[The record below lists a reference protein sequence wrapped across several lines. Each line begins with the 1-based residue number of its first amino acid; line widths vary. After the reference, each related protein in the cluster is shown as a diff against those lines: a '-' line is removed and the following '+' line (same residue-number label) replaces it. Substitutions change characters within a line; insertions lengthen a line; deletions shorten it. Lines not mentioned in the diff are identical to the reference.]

1 MYTGFAEVYDMLMN
15 DVHYGA
21 WADMYARMMTAYGIP
36 RNAKVCE
43 CACGTGSLT
52 LPLQQLG
59 YEMMGIDLSQE
70 MLWQAAQKARKAGFG
85 IPFIRQD
92 MRQLR
97 LHRPVD
103 AVLATCDGVNYL
115 TLKGAEGFF
124 ANAYAALREGGMLL
138 FDISSRYKLSTIL
151 GNNTFAED
159 ESAAAYIWKNAYDE
173 QTKQIQM
180 ELTLFEKQADGRY
193 VRFNESQIQ
202 RAHSQRE
209 MEGALKRAGF
219 ERIEAFDAF
228 TFDAPNEKSE
238 RIQFRAIKP
247 ND

>member
-1 MYTGFAEVYDMLMN
+1 MERIGI
-15 DVHYGA
+15 YGGTFNPPHA
-21 WADMYARMMTAYGIP
+21 GHIQAAKQAVTALNLDKLVIVPTSIAPHKEIP
-36 RNAKVCE
+36 EHSPTPRQR
-43 CACGTGSLT
+43 L
-52 LPLQQLG
+52 
-59 YEMMGIDLSQE
+59 E
-70 MLWQAAQKARKAGFG
+70 MLRIAAGNARAERVNV
-85 IPFIRQD
+85 PFVCQD
-92 MRQLR
+92 MRRLA
-97 LHRPVD
+97 LHRPAD
-103 AVLATCDGVNYL
+103 AVLAVCDGVNYL
-115 TLKGAEGFF
+115 TLKGAESFF

>member
-1 MYTGFAEVYDMLMN
+1 MYSNFARVYDSLMESV
-15 DVHYGA
+15 DRKA
-21 WADMYARMMTAYGIP
+21 WLEYIISLFGDAKIERVAD
-36 RNAKVCE
+36 
-43 CACGTGSLT
+43 CACGTGALSI
-52 LPLQQLG
+52 PLAKRG
-59 YEMMGIDLSQE
+59 YKVTGLDASEE
-70 MLWQAAQKARKAGFG
+70 MLRIAAENARAERVNV
-85 IPFIRQD
+85 PFVCQD
-92 MRQLR
+92 MRRLA
-97 LHRPVD
+97 LHRPAD
-103 AVLATCDGVNYL
+103 AVLAVCDGVNYL

-124 ANAYAALREGGMLL
+124 A
-138 FDISSRYKLSTIL
+138 TIL

>member
-1 MYTGFAEVYDMLMN
+1 MERIGI
-15 DVHYGA
+15 YGGTFNPPHA
-21 WADMYARMMTAYGIP
+21 GHIQAAKQAVTALKLDKLVIVPTSIAPHKAIP
-36 RNAKVCE
+36 EHSPTPRQR
-43 CACGTGSLT
+43 L
-52 LPLQQLG
+52 
-59 YEMMGIDLSQE
+59 E
-70 MLWQAAQKARKAGFG
+70 MLRIAAENARAERVNV
-85 IPFIRQD
+85 PFVCQD
-92 MRQLR
+92 MRRLA
-97 LHRPVD
+97 LHRPAD
-103 AVLATCDGVNYL
+103 AVLAVCDGVNYL
-115 TLKGAEGFF
+115 TLKGAESFF

-228 TFDAPNEKSE
+228 TFDAPNDKSE

>member
-1 MYTGFAEVYDMLMN
+1 MYSNFARVYDSLMESV
-15 DVHYGA
+15 DRKA
-21 WADMYARMMTAYGIP
+21 WLEYIISLFGDAKIERVAD
-36 RNAKVCE
+36 
-43 CACGTGSLT
+43 CACGTGALSI
-52 LPLQQLG
+52 PLAKRG
-59 YEMMGIDLSQE
+59 YKVTGLDASEE
-70 MLWQAAQKARKAGFG
+70 MLRIAAGNARAERVNV
-85 IPFIRQD
+85 PFVCQD
-92 MRQLR
+92 MRRLA
-97 LHRPVD
+97 LHRPAD
-103 AVLATCDGVNYL
+103 AVLAVCDGVNYL
-115 TLKGAEGFF
+115 TLKGAESFF

-209 MEGALKRAGF
+209 MEGALKRRMKKAKGYSSG
-219 ERIEAFDAF
+219 R
-228 TFDAPNEKSE
+228 
-238 RIQFRAIKP
+238 
-247 ND
+247 

>member
-1 MYTGFAEVYDMLMN
+1 
-15 DVHYGA
+15 
-21 WADMYARMMTAYGIP
+21 
-36 RNAKVCE
+36 
-43 CACGTGSLT
+43 
-52 LPLQQLG
+52 
-59 YEMMGIDLSQE
+59 
-70 MLWQAAQKARKAGFG
+70 
-85 IPFIRQD
+85 
-92 MRQLR
+92 
-97 LHRPVD
+97 
-103 AVLATCDGVNYL
+103 
-115 TLKGAEGFF
+115 
-124 ANAYAALREGGMLL
+124 MLL

-173 QTKQIQM
+173 QTRQIQM
-180 ELTLFEKQADGRY
+180 ELTLFEKQADGRF

>member
-1 MYTGFAEVYDMLMN
+1 MYSNFARVYDSLMESV
-15 DVHYGA
+15 DRKA
-21 WADMYARMMTAYGIP
+21 WLEYIISLFGDAKIERVAD
-36 RNAKVCE
+36 
-43 CACGTGSLT
+43 CACGTGALSI
-52 LPLQQLG
+52 PLAKRG
-59 YEMMGIDLSQE
+59 YKVTGLDASEE
-70 MLWQAAQKARKAGFG
+70 MLRIAAENARTERVNV
-85 IPFIRQD
+85 PFVCQD
-92 MRQLR
+92 MRRLA
-97 LHRPVD
+97 LHRPAD
-103 AVLATCDGVNYL
+103 AVLAVCDGVNYL
-115 TLKGAEGFF
+115 TLKGAESFF

-173 QTKQIQM
+173 QTRQIQM
-180 ELTLFEKQADGRY
+180 
-193 VRFNESQIQ
+193 ESQIQ

>member
-1 MYTGFAEVYDMLMN
+1 MYSNFARVYDSLMESV
-15 DVHYGA
+15 DRKA
-21 WADMYARMMTAYGIP
+21 WLEYIISLFGDAKIERVAD
-36 RNAKVCE
+36 
-43 CACGTGSLT
+43 CACGTGALSI
-52 LPLQQLG
+52 PLAKRG
-59 YEMMGIDLSQE
+59 YKVTGLDASEE
-70 MLWQAAQKARKAGFG
+70 MLRIAAGNARAERVNV
-85 IPFIRQD
+85 PFACQD
-92 MRQLR
+92 MRRLA
-97 LHRPVD
+97 LHRPAD
-103 AVLATCDGVNYL
+103 AVLAVCDGVNYL
-115 TLKGAEGFF
+115 TLKGAESFF

-219 ERIEAFDAF
+219 ERKKRKDTVQGDKAQRLIF
-228 TFDAPNEKSE
+228 
-238 RIQFRAIKP
+238 I
-247 ND
+247 

>member
-1 MYTGFAEVYDMLMN
+1 MYTGFAEVYDTLMN

>member
-1 MYTGFAEVYDMLMN
+1 MERIGI
-15 DVHYGA
+15 YGGTFNPPHA
-21 WADMYARMMTAYGIP
+21 GHIQAAKQAVTALKLDKLVIVPTSIAPHKAIP
-36 RNAKVCE
+36 EHSPTPRQR
-43 CACGTGSLT
+43 L
-52 LPLQQLG
+52 
-59 YEMMGIDLSQE
+59 E
-70 MLWQAAQKARKAGFG
+70 MLRIAAENARAERVNV
-85 IPFIRQD
+85 PFVCQD
-92 MRQLR
+92 MRRLA
-97 LHRPVD
+97 LHRPAD
-103 AVLATCDGVNYL
+103 AVLAVCDGVNYL
-115 TLKGAEGFF
+115 TLKGAESFF

-209 MEGALKRAGF
+209 MEGALKRTGF

>member
-1 MYTGFAEVYDMLMN
+1 MERIGI
-15 DVHYGA
+15 YGGTFNPPHA
-21 WADMYARMMTAYGIP
+21 GHIQAAKQAVTALKLDKLVIVPTSIAPHKAIP
-36 RNAKVCE
+36 EHSPTPRQR
-43 CACGTGSLT
+43 L
-52 LPLQQLG
+52 
-59 YEMMGIDLSQE
+59 E
-70 MLWQAAQKARKAGFG
+70 MLRIAAENARAERVNV
-85 IPFIRQD
+85 PFVCQD
-92 MRQLR
+92 MRRLA
-97 LHRPVD
+97 LHRPAD
-103 AVLATCDGVNYL
+103 AVLAVCDGVNYL

>member
-1 MYTGFAEVYDMLMN
+1 MAHDRRIAAEN
-15 DVHYGA
+15 
-21 WADMYARMMTAYGIP
+21 ARAERVNVP
-36 RNAKVCE
+36 FVC
-43 CACGTGSLT
+43 
-52 LPLQQLG
+52 
-59 YEMMGIDLSQE
+59 
-70 MLWQAAQKARKAGFG
+70 
-85 IPFIRQD
+85 QD
-92 MRQLR
+92 MRRLA
-97 LHRPVD
+97 LHRPAD
-103 AVLATCDGVNYL
+103 AVLAVCDGVNYL

-209 MEGALKRAGF
+209 MEGAMKRAGF

>member
-1 MYTGFAEVYDMLMN
+1 MYSNFALVYDSLMESV
-15 DVHYGA
+15 DRKA
-21 WADMYARMMTAYGIP
+21 WLEYIISLFGDAKIERVAD
-36 RNAKVCE
+36 
-43 CACGTGSLT
+43 CACGTGALSI
-52 LPLQQLG
+52 PLAKRG
-59 YEMMGIDLSQE
+59 YKVTGLDASEE
-70 MLWQAAQKARKAGFG
+70 MLRIAAENARAERVNV
-85 IPFIRQD
+85 PFVCQD
-92 MRQLR
+92 MRRLA
-97 LHRPVD
+97 LHRPAD
-103 AVLATCDGVNYL
+103 AVLAVCDGVNYL

-209 MEGALKRAGF
+209 MEGAMKRAGF

>member
-1 MYTGFAEVYDMLMN
+1 M
-15 DVHYGA
+15 
-21 WADMYARMMTAYGIP
+21 
-36 RNAKVCE
+36 
-43 CACGTGSLT
+43 
-52 LPLQQLG
+52 
-59 YEMMGIDLSQE
+59 
-70 MLWQAAQKARKAGFG
+70 
-85 IPFIRQD
+85 
-92 MRQLR
+92 
-97 LHRPVD
+97 
-103 AVLATCDGVNYL
+103 
-115 TLKGAEGFF
+115 
-124 ANAYAALREGGMLL
+124 
-138 FDISSRYKLSTIL
+138 

-228 TFDAPNEKSE
+228 HVRCAE
-238 RIQFRAIKP
+238 RQKRKDTVQGDKAQRLIFI
-247 ND
+247 

>member
-1 MYTGFAEVYDMLMN
+1 MYSNFARVYDSLMESV
-15 DVHYGA
+15 DRKA
-21 WADMYARMMTAYGIP
+21 WLEYIISLFGDAKIERVAD
-36 RNAKVCE
+36 
-43 CACGTGSLT
+43 CACGTGALSI
-52 LPLQQLG
+52 PLAKRG
-59 YEMMGIDLSQE
+59 YKVTGLDASEE
-70 MLWQAAQKARKAGFG
+70 MLRIAAGNARAERVNV
-85 IPFIRQD
+85 PFVCQD
-92 MRQLR
+92 MRRLA
-97 LHRPVD
+97 LHRPAD
-103 AVLATCDGVNYL
+103 AVLGVNYL
-115 TLKGAEGFF
+115 TLKGAESFF

>member
-1 MYTGFAEVYDMLMN
+1 MYSNFARVYDSLMESV
-15 DVHYGA
+15 DRKA
-21 WADMYARMMTAYGIP
+21 WLEYIISLFGDAKIERVAD
-36 RNAKVCE
+36 
-43 CACGTGSLT
+43 CACGTGALSI
-52 LPLQQLG
+52 PLAKRG
-59 YEMMGIDLSQE
+59 YKERVSV
-70 MLWQAAQKARKAGFG
+70 
-85 IPFIRQD
+85 PFVCQD
-92 MRQLR
+92 MRRLA
-97 LHRPVD
+97 LHRPAD
-103 AVLATCDGVNYL
+103 AVLAVCDGVNYL
-115 TLKGAEGFF
+115 TLKGAESFF
-124 ANAYAALREGGMLL
+124 EHAYAALREGGMLL

-173 QTKQIQM
+173 QTRQIQM

-219 ERIEAFDAF
+219 ERIEAFGAF